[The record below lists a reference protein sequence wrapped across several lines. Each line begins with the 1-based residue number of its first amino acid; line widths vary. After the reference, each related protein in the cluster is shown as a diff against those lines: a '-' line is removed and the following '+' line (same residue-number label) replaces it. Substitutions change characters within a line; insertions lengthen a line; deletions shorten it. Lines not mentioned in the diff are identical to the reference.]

1 MHQENPGYA
10 PEIIPDALEPET
22 VYKGFM
28 RWRDRYGIRR
38 LRGRK
43 IAKFDREA
51 TDADIEAL
59 IAFARSRR
67 GVEFYVEPETFAT
80 DTTAVAVAD
89 DGEWTRRRVGSPAVI
104 HKVARDLALP
114 VYDVQL
120 TGYPQRMRTYNE
132 RRKREE
138 GSL

>member
-1 MHQENPGYA
+1 MRW
-10 PEIIPDALEPET
+10 
-22 VYKGFM
+22 
-28 RWRDRYGIRR
+28 RWRDRYGLRR
-38 LRGRK
+38 QRRGER
-43 IAKFDREA
+43 ITKFDREA

-59 IAFARSRR
+59 IEFAKTRP

-104 HKVARDLALP
+104 RKVARDLALP

-120 TGYPQRMRTYNE
+120 TGYPARMRAYNE
-132 RRKREE
+132 RRKRAE
-138 GSL
+138 S

>member
-1 MHQENPGYA
+1 MYIRG
-10 PEIIPDALEPET
+10 
-22 VYKGFM
+22 M
-28 RWRDRYGIRR
+28 RWRDRYGLRR
-38 LRGRK
+38 RGGPK

-59 IAFARSRR
+59 IAFAKSRR

-80 DTTAVAVAD
+80 DTTAMAIAD

-104 HKVARDLALP
+104 RKVARDLSLP

-120 TGYPQRMRTYNE
+120 TGYPPRMRAYNE
-132 RRKREE
+132 RRKLAED
-138 GSL
+138 